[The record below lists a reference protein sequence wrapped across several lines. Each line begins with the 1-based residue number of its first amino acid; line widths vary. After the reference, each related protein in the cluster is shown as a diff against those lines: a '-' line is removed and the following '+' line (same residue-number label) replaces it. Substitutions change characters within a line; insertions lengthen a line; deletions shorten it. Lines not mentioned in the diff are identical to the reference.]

1 MPGMS
6 HTRPSARTL
15 TGVLLAAIV
24 FSILVVPAA
33 FAVGADQYVSSL
45 VDPNLTCGTKV
56 TRVDGSSQF
65 TAGFTPTKWPDD
77 VHPPTTIR
85 VLRSDGPNKG
95 HVETVN
101 FFWYVGV
108 VMRAEYSTGA
118 TKTALWMRMGA
129 LSVKQY
135 GWYKA
140 MQWGGGRVSFTV
152 TNPDGSTTTK
162 TECYD
167 VKDTTADQL
176 YKPERLDTTTGQ
188 WVPKNVPNS
197 NIDKALRETW
207 HMSMRKWAALKNRT
221 IMFLTGYRSGD
232 QNPCGTDSTGYKI
245 FQKSLYDCTVKN
257 LTPYETIRRYYEPSF
272 VVDSRDHDMVADA
285 GWRGDLGVLNQDG
298 SNVRWNL
305 YDLAAPTRSNDKS
318 GTFSNL
324 SLSSL
329 VGWGAGNVNAA
340 RSAYLK
346 SDGSPDLDP
355 RDNGL
360 LADVIMVTRDNKI
373 IVAKGTGSGL
383 AAPAQ
388 AGSFAGAAA
397 DRAVIGDFDGDLLTD
412 VGLVRYGSGT
422 TLQVM
427 LAKGDGT
434 FASPADW
441 SGELGLPTGAFVAS
455 GDVNGDGKDDLIVR
469 NSAGSV
475 STAISPPSC
484 TSYASWGPCPSLATG
499 VHGVGGLGAAS
510 AGTASGNVVVGDY
523 DRDGRADLMIVAGD
537 GKSVL
542 GMRGKTDGTFADGQT
557 LWQGSTAMTGQP
569 VALNVNPDGMADIA
583 FVGTGSIKWLRTNE
597 RTTVPASMTSM
608 GSINA
613 SAAAAKGGF

>member
-1 MPGMS
+1 MS

-24 FSILVVPAA
+24 FSLLVVPAG
-33 FAVGADQYVSSL
+33 FAADTSAPPTALL
-45 VDPNLTCGTKV
+45 VDSTVTCGTNV
-56 TRVDGSSQF
+56 TAADGSSKF
-65 TAGFTPTKWPDD
+65 TAGFAPTKWPDD
-77 VHPPTTIR
+77 LHPPTTIR

-108 VMRAEYSTGA
+108 VMRAEYSSGA
-118 TKTALWMRMGA
+118 TKTPLWMRMGS

-140 MQWGGGRVSFTV
+140 MQWGGGRVTFTV
-152 TNPDGSTTTK
+152 ANPDGSTTSK

-197 NIDKALRETW
+197 AINTAMRETW
-207 HMSMRKWAALKNRT
+207 HMSLRKWQTQNNRT
-221 IMFLTGYRSGD
+221 KMFLTGYRSGY

-257 LTPYETIRRYYEPSF
+257 LTTYETIRRYYEPSF
-272 VVDSRDHDMVADA
+272 VVDTRDHDFVADD

-305 YDLAAPTRSNDKS
+305 YDLAAATRANDKG

-324 SLSSL
+324 SLTSL

-346 SDGSPDLDP
+346 SDGSPDVDP
-355 RDNGL
+355 KDAGL
-360 LADVIMVTRDNKI
+360 LADMIMVTKDNNVL
-373 IVAKGTGSGL
+373 VAKGTGSGL
-383 AAPAQ
+383 AVPAR
-388 AGSFAGAAA
+388 AGSFAGAPA
-397 DRAVIGDFDGDLLTD
+397 DKAVFGDFDGDLLTD

-427 LAKGDGT
+427 LARGDGT
-434 FASPADW
+434 FTAPADW
-441 SGELGLPTGAFVAS
+441 SGPLALPTGAFVAA
-455 GDVNGDGKDDLIVR
+455 GDVNGDGKLDLIVR
-469 NSAGSV
+469 DSSGSL

-484 TSYASWGPCPSLATG
+484 TSYASWGPCPSLSTG
-499 VHGVGGLGAAS
+499 VHGVGGLSAAS
-510 AGTASGNVVVGDY
+510 AGTPNGSVLVGDY
-523 DRDGRADLMIVAGD
+523 DRDGRSDLLVVAGD
-537 GKSVL
+537 GKSVA
-542 GMRGKTDGTFADGQT
+542 GMRGKTDGTFTDPQT
-557 LWQGSTAMTGQP
+557 LWQGSTAMSGQA
-569 VALNVNPDGMADIA
+569 VALNVNPDGMTDIA
-583 FVGTGSIKWLRTNE
+583 FVGAGSISWLRTNE
-597 RTTVPASMTSM
+597 RTTVAASMTSM
-608 GSINA
+608 GSIKA